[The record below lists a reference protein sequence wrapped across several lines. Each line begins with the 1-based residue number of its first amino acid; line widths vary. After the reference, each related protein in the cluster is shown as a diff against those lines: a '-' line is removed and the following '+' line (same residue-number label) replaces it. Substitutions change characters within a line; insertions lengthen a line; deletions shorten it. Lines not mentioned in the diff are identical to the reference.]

1 MSLEELERSSSW
13 YVRFTMEE
21 DVLLLADP
29 QVYTRVLV
37 WHDTR
42 CVVEIMSM
50 ADGLPGKP
58 NGGSCT
64 IEFQQGGFDMLPK
77 EKFLEC
83 VDSKCVYSYGGV
95 RI

>member
-1 MSLEELERSSSW
+1 M
-13 YVRFTMEE
+13 
-21 DVLLLADP
+21 
-29 QVYTRVLV
+29 
-37 WHDTR
+37 
-42 CVVEIMSM
+42 EIMSM

-95 RI
+95 GI